1 MAQHSLERLNVILIG
16 SGNVATNIGIA
27 LQDAEAEITQ
37 VYSQDVANA
46 KILARTLAKKEKQ
59 VNLKCLLIFPKLTN
73 DLL

>member
-46 KILARTLAKKEKQ
+46 KFLQEH
-59 VNLKCLLIFPKLTN
+59 
-73 DLL
+73 